1 MELWFTERHTPY
13 VNFSI
18 KVERQLYTAQSE
30 FQRIDV
36 FESREFGRFLTLDGY
51 MMLTEKDEFIY
62 HEMMVHVPMAVLGEK
77 IKKVLVIGGGD
88 VAMDAAITAKLL
100 GAAQVRI
107 CCLEAEDAM
116 PAFPHN
122 IADARAR
129 GVDIEKGWGVMQ
141 VNGKEG
147 RV

>member
-1 MELWFTERHTPY
+1 MPCRAGRGGGTP
-13 VNFSI
+13 
-18 KVERQLYTAQSE
+18 
-30 FQRIDV
+30 
-36 FESREFGRFLTLDGY
+36 
-51 MMLTEKDEFIY
+51 
-62 HEMMVHVPMAVLGEK
+62 VPPDFPVSGT
-77 IKKVLVIGGGD
+77 VLVIGGGD

-129 GVDIEKGWGVMQ
+129 GVDIEAGWGVM
-141 VNGKEG
+141 
-147 RV
+147 R